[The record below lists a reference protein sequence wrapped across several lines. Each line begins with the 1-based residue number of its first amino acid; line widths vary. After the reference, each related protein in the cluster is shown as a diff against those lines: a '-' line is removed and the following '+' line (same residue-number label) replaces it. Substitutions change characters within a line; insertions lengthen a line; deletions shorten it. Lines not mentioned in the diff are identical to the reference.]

1 MADREPEEVDSE
13 EEYEDETPA
22 ATPFDNPYFLPAVL
36 WGLAGWF
43 GFDIVTN
50 APAYQE
56 WPNFNR
62 GGLAVF
68 GLAAIWFTRSAILEK
83 RAEREAGE
91 SN

>member
-1 MADREPEEVDSE
+1 MADSDSDPEEIE
-13 EEYEDETPA
+13 EEYEDEAPA

-36 WGLAGWF
+36 WGLAAWF

-50 APAYQE
+50 AEAYQE

-68 GLAAIWFTRSAILEK
+68 GLAAIWFTRSAIQEK
-83 RAEREAGE
+83 RAERENGE
-91 SN
+91 SS